1 MRFIIKYLPF
11 AGIIA
16 INSLAVAGRY
26 RLESLKPFIL
36 VISAIVLLNLIIAII
51 AKVRNY
57 FNYGISGIVLL
68 GAISVFYFPS
78 LGQIYL
84 ENAIAGL
91 YLGLFLVALLP
102 PLFKLDPFTYEFSK
116 KNYPEIIT
124 KTDKFRKINIILNYI
139 WAVLFGVSIILSVI
153 KYSDDGGIQVII
165 SSIVPIVLLLAVG
178 IPVNIKLP
186 SVLMQTTQGERLH
199 FESIKELFE
208 AMPYGLNQN
217 LAKGIDTII
226 QFHLTGEEPTDG
238 YLTIKDLE
246 CTYTEGAHQNPKT
259 TIKSDSKLWLAISN
273 NEVSGDQAFI
283 NKKYT
288 ADGDMTILLKLSE
301 LFVPHS
307 EAEEEVKQQSKAIK
321 FEYKTFEPGLI
332 RKIVVFD
339 GGPRNTKFSKTTFM
353 VNHFCRGAKSAGAEI
368 EYVKLKDMQINSC
381 TGCYT
386 CWTKTPGECIFQD
399 DMTDLRLKFR
409 KADLIIFAS
418 PLYTF
423 NVTGI
428 MKNFLDRILPN
439 MKPYMLIE
447 DGETKHPYR
456 YPEDKQQGFV
466 VFSAAGFPEVEHN
479 FDGLKGMF
487 RCLHS
492 HLEKTSLM
500 GEFYM
505 PGAELISQP
514 VYAERRRR
522 VEQACFNAGEQVIK
536 EGKINIKFM
545 EAVLD
550 VEIAQIKFQ
559 EQADYFWESLDGKAS
574 YLKNSPKLEYTNDTW
589 QYASTRTGRGK

>member
-11 AGIIA
+11 VGIIA
-16 INSLAVAGRY
+16 VNSIAVAGRY
-26 RLESLKPFIL
+26 RLEDLKPFIL
-36 VISAIVLLNLIIAII
+36 VISAVVLLNFVIAII
-51 AKVRNY
+51 AKVKSY
-57 FNYGISGIVLL
+57 FVYGVSGIVII

-116 KNYPEIIT
+116 KNYPEVIT
-124 KTDKFRKINIILNYI
+124 KTDQFRKINIIINYI
-139 WAVLFGVSIILSVI
+139 WAVLFGISIILSII

-186 SVLMQTTQGERLH
+186 SVLMQTTQGEQLH
-199 FESIKELFE
+199 FKLIKELFE
-208 AMPYGLNQN
+208 AMPYGLNKK
-217 LAKGIDTII
+217 LANGIDTII

-238 YLTIKDLE
+238 YLTIKNLE
-246 CTYTEGAHQNPKT
+246 CTYSKGIHQNPKT
-259 TIKSDSKLWLAISN
+259 TIRSDSKLWLAISN

-283 NKKYT
+283 NKEYT

-301 LFVPHS
+301 LFAPSS
-307 EAEEEVKQQSKAIK
+307 EAEEEAKEEPREIK
-321 FEYKTFEPGLI
+321 FAYKTFEPGRI
-332 RKIVVFD
+332 INIVVFD

-353 VNHFCRGAKSAGAEI
+353 VNYFCRGAKSAGADI
-368 EYVKLKDMQINSC
+368 EYVKLKDMKINSC

-386 CWTKTPGECIFQD
+386 CWSKTPGECVFQD

-418 PLYTF
+418 PLYIF

-428 MKNFLDRILPN
+428 MKNFLDRLLPN

-447 DGETKHPYR
+447 DGETKHPHR
-456 YPEDKQQGFV
+456 YPEDKEQGFV

-492 HLEKTSLM
+492 HFEKSFLI
-500 GEFYM
+500 GEFYL
-505 PGAELISQP
+505 PGAELIANP
-514 VYAERRRR
+514 VYAERRRKI
-522 VEQACFNAGEQVIK
+522 EQVCYNAGEQVAK
-536 EGKINIKFM
+536 EGKINMEFM
-545 EAVLD
+545 EAVSD
-550 VEIAQIKFQ
+550 VEITQKKFQ

-574 YLKNSPKLEYTNDTW
+574 YLKSFPKLEYNND
-589 QYASTRTGRGK
+589 A

>member
-1 MRFIIKYLPF
+1 MRFIIRYLPF
-11 AGIIA
+11 VGIIT

-26 RLESLKPFIL
+26 RLENLKPYIL
-36 VISAIVLLNLIIAII
+36 VISLIVLLNFIVSVILKVKSYFVYGVSGVVII
-51 AKVRNY
+51 
-57 FNYGISGIVLL
+57 
-68 GAISVFYFPS
+68 GAISVFYFPA

-84 ENAIAGL
+84 ENTIAGL
-91 YLGLFLVALLP
+91 YLGLFLVAVLP
-102 PLFKLDPFTYEFSK
+102 PLFKLAPFTYEFSK
-116 KNYPEIIT
+116 KNYPEVIT
-124 KTDKFRKINIILNYI
+124 KTDQFRKINIIINYI
-139 WAVLFGVSIILSVI
+139 WAVLFGISIILSVI
-153 KYSDDGGIQVII
+153 KFSDDDGIQVII
-165 SSIVPIVLLLAVG
+165 SSIVPIVLMLAVG
-178 IPVNIKLP
+178 IPLNKKLP
-186 SVLMQTTQGERLH
+186 SILMQSTQGEQLY
-199 FESIKELFE
+199 FESIKELFK
-208 AMPYGLNQN
+208 AMPHGINKKI
-217 LAKGIDTII
+217 AKGIDTII

-238 YLTIKDLE
+238 YLTIKNLK
-246 CTYTEGAHQNPKT
+246 CTYAEGVHPNPKT
-259 TIKSDSKLWLAISN
+259 TIESDSKLWLSISN
-273 NEVSGDQAFI
+273 KEVSGDQAYI

-288 ADGDMTILLKLSE
+288 ADGDITILLKLSE
-301 LFVPHS
+301 LFSPSS
-307 EAEEEVKQQSKAIK
+307 EAEEKVKQESKALI
-321 FEYKTFEPGLI
+321 FEYKTFEPGRI

-368 EYVKLKDMQINSC
+368 DYITLKDMQINSC

-409 KADLIIFAS
+409 KADLIVLAS

-439 MKPYMLIE
+439 IKPYMLIE
-447 DGETKHPYR
+447 NGNTRHPHR

-487 RCLHS
+487 RCIHS
-492 HLEKTSLM
+492 HSEKSFLM
-500 GEFYM
+500 GEFFM

-514 VYAERRRR
+514 VYAERRMKI
-522 VEQACFNAGEQVIK
+522 EQVCYNAGEQVVK
-536 EGKINIKFM
+536 EGKINREFM
-545 EAVLD
+545 GAVSD
-550 VEIAQIKFQ
+550 VEITQKKFQ

-574 YLKNSPKLEYTNDTW
+574 YLKSSFKM
-589 QYASTRTGRGK
+589 

>member
-1 MRFIIKYLPF
+1 M
-11 AGIIA
+11 
-16 INSLAVAGRY
+16 
-26 RLESLKPFIL
+26 
-36 VISAIVLLNLIIAII
+36 NLIIAII

-57 FNYGISGIVLL
+57 FNYGISGIVIL
-68 GAISVFYFPS
+68 GAISVFFIPS
-78 LGQIYL
+78 IGQIYL
-84 ENAIAGL
+84 ENVIAGL
-91 YLGLFLVALLP
+91 YIGLFVVVVFP

-116 KNYPEIIT
+116 KNYPEVIT
-124 KTDKFRKINIILNYI
+124 KTDQFRKINIIINYI
-139 WAVLFGVSIILSVI
+139 WAVLFGISIILSII

-178 IPVNIKLP
+178 IPINIKLP
-186 SVLMQTTQGERLH
+186 SVLMQKTQGEQLH
-199 FESIKELFE
+199 FKSIKELFE

-226 QFHLTGEEPTDG
+226 QFHLSGEEPTDG

-246 CTYTEGAHQNPKT
+246 CTYTKGIHQNPKT
-259 TIKSDSKLWLAISN
+259 TIRADSRLWLAISN

-283 NKKYT
+283 NKEYT
-288 ADGDMTILLKLSE
+288 AEGDMSILLKLGD
-301 LFVPHS
+301 LFAPPS
-307 EAEEEVKQQSKAIK
+307 EAEEEAKEELREIK
-321 FEYKTFEPGLI
+321 FMYKTFEPGRI
-332 RKIVVFD
+332 KKIVVFD

-353 VNHFCRGAKSAGAEI
+353 VNHFCRGAKSEGAEV
-368 EYVKLKDMQINSC
+368 EYVKLKDMKINSC
-381 TGCYT
+381 TGCFT
-386 CWTKTPGECIFQD
+386 CWTKTPGVCIFKD

-418 PLYTF
+418 PLYIF

-428 MKNFLDRILPN
+428 MKNFLDRLLPN
-439 MKPYMLIE
+439 TKPYMLIE
-447 DGETKHPYR
+447 EGETRHPHR

-487 RCLHS
+487 RCFHS
-492 HLEKTSLM
+492 HFEKTSLM

-505 PGAELISQP
+505 PGAELIAVP

-522 VEQACFNAGEQVIK
+522 VEQACSNAGEQVVK
-536 EGKINIKFM
+536 EGKINIEFM
-545 EAVLD
+545 EAVSD
-550 VEIAQIKFQ
+550 VEITQKKFQ

-574 YLKNSPKLEYTNDTW
+574 YLKSSPKLEYT
-589 QYASTRTGRGK
+589 

>member
-11 AGIIA
+11 VGIIA
-16 INSLAVAGRY
+16 INSLAVAGKY
-26 RLESLKPFIL
+26 RLENLKPYIL
-36 VISAIVLLNLIIAII
+36 VISVIVLLNFIIAII
-51 AKVRNY
+51 AKVKNY
-57 FNYGISGIVLL
+57 FVYGVSGIVII
-68 GAISVFYFPS
+68 GGISVFYLPS
-78 LGQIYL
+78 VGQIYL

-91 YLGLFLVALLP
+91 YLGLFLIAVLP

-116 KNYPEIIT
+116 KNYPEVIT
-124 KTDKFRKINIILNYI
+124 KTDQFRKINIIINYI
-139 WAVLFGVSIILSVI
+139 WAVLFGISIILSVI

-165 SSIVPIVLLLAVG
+165 SNIVPIVLLLAVG
-178 IPVNIKLP
+178 IPINIKLP
-186 SVLMQTTQGERLH
+186 SVLMQTTQGEQLH
-199 FESIKELFE
+199 FKSIKELFE
-208 AMPYGLNQN
+208 AMPHGLNKN

-226 QFHLTGEEPTDG
+226 QFHLTGQEPTDG

-246 CTYTEGAHQNPKT
+246 CTYTEGIHQNPNT
-259 TIKSDSKLWLAISN
+259 TIKSDSGLWLAISN

-283 NKKYT
+283 NKEYT

-301 LFVPHS
+301 LFAPPS
-307 EAEEEVKQQSKAIK
+307 EAEEEVKQKTKVIK
-321 FEYKTFEPGLI
+321 FEYKTFEPARI
-332 RKIVVFD
+332 KKIVVFD

-353 VNHFCRGAKSAGAEI
+353 VNHFCRGAKSAGAEV
-368 EYVKLKDMQINSC
+368 EYVKLKDMKINSC

-386 CWTKTPGECIFQD
+386 CWTKTPGECIFKD

-418 PLYTF
+418 PLYIF

-447 DGETKHPYR
+447 EGLTRHPHR

-466 VFSAAGFPEVEHN
+466 VFSAAGFPEVDHN

-492 HLEKTSLM
+492 HLERSSLM

-505 PGAELISQP
+505 PGAELIAQP

-522 VEQACFNAGEQVIK
+522 VEQVCYNAGEQVVK
-536 EGKINIKFM
+536 EGKINMEFM
-545 EAVLD
+545 EAVSD
-550 VEIAQIKFQ
+550 VEITQKKFQ
-559 EQADYFWESLDGKAS
+559 EYADYTWESLDGKAS
-574 YLKNSPKLEYTNDTW
+574 YLKNFPKLEYTNDT
-589 QYASTRTGRGK
+589 

>member
-1 MRFIIKYLPF
+1 MKALLKYLPF
-11 AGIIA
+11 AGIIV
-16 INSLAVAGRY
+16 INSLAVAGSY
-26 RLESLKPFIL
+26 RLEGLKPYVLI
-36 VISAIVLLNLIIAII
+36 ISSIVLLNLVIAII
-51 AKVRNY
+51 VKVRSY
-57 FNYGISGIVLL
+57 FPYGVSGIVII
-68 GAISVFYFPS
+68 GAFSVLFLPS

-91 YLGLFLVALLP
+91 YLGLLCVALFP
-102 PLFKLDPFTYEFSK
+102 PIFKLEPFTYEFSK
-116 KNYPEIIT
+116 KNYPEAIT
-124 KTDKFRKINIILNYI
+124 KTDQFRKINIIINYI
-139 WAVLFGVSIILSVI
+139 WAALFGICIILSII
-153 KYSDDGGIQVII
+153 KYSDDGGIQVIA
-165 SSIVPIVLLLAVG
+165 SSVIPIVLLLAVG
-178 IPVNIKLP
+178 IPVNKKLP

-208 AMPYGLNQN
+208 AMPHGLNKK

-238 YLTIKDLE
+238 YLTIKDLK
-246 CTYTEGAHQNPKT
+246 CTYTKGIHPNPKT
-259 TIKSDSKLWLAISN
+259 TIKSDSRLWLAISN
-273 NEVSGDQAFI
+273 NEVSGDQAYI

-288 ADGDMTILLKLSE
+288 AEGDMTILLKLSD
-301 LFVPHS
+301 LFAPPS
-307 EAEEEVKQQSKAIK
+307 EVEEEVKQKSKAIK
-321 FEYKTFEPGLI
+321 SEYKTFEPARI
-332 RKIVVFD
+332 KKIVVFD

-353 VNHFCRGAKSAGAEI
+353 VKHFCKGAKSAGAEI
-368 EYVKLKDMQINSC
+368 EYVKLKDMKINSC

-418 PLYTF
+418 PLYIF

-439 MKPYMLIE
+439 LKPYMLIE
-447 DGETKHPYR
+447 EGETKHPHR

-479 FDGLKGMF
+479 FDGLKAMF
-487 RCLHS
+487 RCFHS
-492 HLEKTSLM
+492 HFEKTSLM

-505 PGAELISQP
+505 PGAELLSRP
-514 VYAERRRR
+514 VYAERRMK
-522 VEQACFNAGEQVIK
+522 VEEACDNAGEQVVK
-536 EGKINIKFM
+536 EGKINMEFM
-545 EAVLD
+545 EAVSD
-550 VEIAQIKFQ
+550 VEISQKKFQ

-574 YLKNSPKLEYTNDTW
+574 YLKDSPRLEYTNDT
-589 QYASTRTGRGK
+589 

>member
-11 AGIIA
+11 AAIIA

-26 RLESLKPFIL
+26 RLDNLKPFIL
-36 VISAIVLLNLIIAII
+36 GISAVVLLNFIMSII
-51 AKVRNY
+51 AKVKSY
-57 FNYGISGIVLL
+57 FTYGVSGIVII

-91 YLGLFLVALLP
+91 YLGLFLVALLL

-116 KNYPEIIT
+116 KNYPEVIT
-124 KTDKFRKINIILNYI
+124 KTDQFRKINIILNYI
-139 WAVLFGVSIILSVI
+139 WAALFGISIILSVI

-165 SSIVPIVLLLAVG
+165 SSIVPIILLLVVG

-186 SVLMQTTQGERLH
+186 PVLMQTTQGEQLN
-199 FESIKELFE
+199 FKSIKELFE
-208 AMPYGLNQN
+208 AMPYGLNKK

-246 CTYTEGAHQNPKT
+246 CTYTKGVHSNPKT
-259 TIKSDSKLWLAISN
+259 TIRSDSKLWLAISN
-273 NEVSGDQAFI
+273 NEVSGDRAFI
-283 NKKYT
+283 NKEYT

-301 LFVPHS
+301 LFAPLS
-307 EAEEEVKQQSKAIK
+307 EAEEGAKEEPHKIK
-321 FEYKTFEPGLI
+321 FAYKTFEPGRI
-332 RKIVVFD
+332 KKIVVFD
-339 GGPRNTKFSKTTFM
+339 GGPRDTKFSKTTFM
-353 VNHFCRGAKSAGAEI
+353 VNHFCKGAKSAGAEV
-368 EYVKLKDMQINSC
+368 EYVKLKDMKINSC

-386 CWTKTPGECIFQD
+386 CWTKSPGECIFKD
-399 DMTDLRLKFR
+399 DMTELRLKFR

-418 PLYTF
+418 PLYIF
-423 NVTGI
+423 NVTGL

-439 MKPYMLIE
+439 MKPYMLLE
-447 DGETKHPYR
+447 EGETKHPHR
-456 YPEDKQQGFV
+456 YSEDKQQGFV
-466 VFSAAGFPEVEHN
+466 VFSAAGFPEVDHN

-505 PGAELISQP
+505 PGAELIAVS

-522 VEQACFNAGEQVIK
+522 VEQTCFNAGERVVK
-536 EGKINIKFM
+536 EGKINIEFM
-545 EAVLD
+545 EAVSD
-550 VEIAQIKFQ
+550 VEITQKKFQ

-574 YLKNSPKLEYTNDTW
+574 YLKSSPELEYNNDI
-589 QYASTRTGRGK
+589 

>member
-11 AGIIA
+11 VGIIA
-16 INSLAVAGRY
+16 VNSIAVAGRY
-26 RLESLKPFIL
+26 RLEDLKPYIL
-36 VISAIVLLNLIIAII
+36 VISAVVLLNFIIAII
-51 AKVRNY
+51 AKVKSY
-57 FNYGISGIVLL
+57 FVYGVSGISII
-68 GAISVFYFPS
+68 GAISVYYLPS
-78 LGQIYL
+78 VGQIYL

-91 YLGLFLVALLP
+91 YLGLFLVAVLP

-116 KNYPEIIT
+116 KNYPEVIT
-124 KTDKFRKINIILNYI
+124 KTDQFRKINIIINYI
-139 WAVLFGVSIILSVI
+139 WAVLFGICIILSVI

-178 IPVNIKLP
+178 IPINIKLP
-186 SVLMQTTQGERLH
+186 SVLMQKTQGEQLH
-199 FESIKELFE
+199 FKSIKELFE

-238 YLTIKDLE
+238 YLTIKNLE
-246 CTYTEGAHQNPKT
+246 CAYTKGIHQNPKT
-259 TIKSDSKLWLAISN
+259 TIRSDSKLWLAISN

-283 NKKYT
+283 NKEYT

-301 LFVPHS
+301 LFAPSS
-307 EAEEEVKQQSKAIK
+307 EAEEEVKQQSKATK
-321 FEYKTFEPGLI
+321 FEYKTFEPGQI
-332 RKIVVFD
+332 KKIVVFD
-339 GGPRNTKFSKTTFM
+339 GGPRDTKFSKTTFM
-353 VNHFCRGAKSAGAEI
+353 VNYFCRGAKSAGAEV
-368 EYVKLKDMQINSC
+368 EYVKLKDMKINSC

-386 CWTKTPGECIFQD
+386 CWTKTPGECIFKD

-418 PLYTF
+418 PLYIF

-428 MKNFLDRILPN
+428 MKNFLDRILPTV
-439 MKPYMLIE
+439 KPYMLIE
-447 DGETKHPYR
+447 EGETRHPHR

-487 RCLHS
+487 RCFHS
-492 HLEKTSLM
+492 HFEKSFLM

-505 PGAELISQP
+505 PGAELIAVP
-514 VYAERRRR
+514 VYAERRKRI
-522 VEQACFNAGEQVIK
+522 EQVCSNAGEQVVK
-536 EGKINIKFM
+536 EGKINIEFM
-545 EAVLD
+545 EAVSD
-550 VEIAQIKFQ
+550 VEITQKKFQ

-574 YLKNSPKLEYTNDTW
+574 YLKSSPKLEYTSNT
-589 QYASTRTGRGK
+589 

>member
-26 RLESLKPFIL
+26 RMENLKPYIL
-36 VISAIVLLNLIIAII
+36 VISSIVLFNFIIAII
-51 AKVRNY
+51 AKVKSY
-57 FNYGISGIVLL
+57 FVYGVSGIVII
-68 GAISVFYFPS
+68 GAISVYYLPS

-91 YLGLFLVALLP
+91 YLGLFLVAVLP
-102 PLFKLDPFTYEFSK
+102 PLFKMDTFTYEFSK
-116 KNYPEIIT
+116 KNYPEVIT
-124 KTDKFRKINIILNYI
+124 KTDQFRKINIIINYI
-139 WAVLFGVSIILSVI
+139 WAVLFGISIILSVL

-186 SVLMQTTQGERLH
+186 SVLMQKTQGERLH

-208 AMPYGLNQN
+208 TMPYGLNKK

-226 QFHLTGEEPTDG
+226 QFHLTGEEPGDG

-246 CTYTEGAHQNPKT
+246 CTYTEGIHPNPKT
-259 TIKSDSKLWLAISN
+259 TIKSDSRLWLAISN
-273 NEVSGDQAFI
+273 NEVSGDHAYI
-283 NKKYT
+283 NNKYT
-288 ADGDMTILLKLSE
+288 ADGDMTILLKLSA
-301 LFVPHS
+301 LFAPPS
-307 EAEEEVKQQSKAIK
+307 EAEEEAKEEPREIK
-321 FEYKTFEPGLI
+321 FAYKTFEPGRI
-332 RKIVVFD
+332 KKIVVFD

-353 VNHFCRGAKSAGAEI
+353 VNHFCRGAKLAGAEI
-368 EYVKLKDMQINSC
+368 EYVKLKDMQINPC

-418 PLYTF
+418 PLYIF

-428 MKNFLDRILPN
+428 MKNFLDRLLPN

-447 DGETKHPYR
+447 NGETRHPHR
-456 YPEDKQQGFV
+456 YPEDRQQGFV
-466 VFSAAGFPEVEHN
+466 VFSAAGFPEVDHN

-487 RCLHS
+487 RCFHS
-492 HLEKTSLM
+492 HYEKSFIM

-514 VYAERRRR
+514 VYAERRMK
-522 VEQACFNAGEQVIK
+522 VEKVCHNAGEQVVK
-536 EGKINIKFM
+536 EGKINMEFM
-545 EAVLD
+545 EAVSD
-550 VEIAQIKFQ
+550 MVITQKKFQ

-574 YLKNSPKLEYTNDTW
+574 YLKNSPKLEYTNDTCAS
-589 QYASTRTGRGK
+589 ASTRRDR

>member
-1 MRFIIKYLPF
+1 MKFIIKYLPF

-26 RLESLKPFIL
+26 RLENLKPYVL
-36 VISAIVLLNLIIAII
+36 LISSIVLLNLIIAILTR
-51 AKVRNY
+51 VRNY
-57 FNYGISGIVLL
+57 FNYGVSGIVIV
-68 GAISVFYFPS
+68 GAIAVFLVPS

-91 YLGLFLVALLP
+91 YLGLFLVAVLP

-116 KNYPEIIT
+116 KNYPEPIT
-124 KTDKFRKINIILNYI
+124 KTEQFRKINIIINYI
-139 WAVLFGVSIILSVI
+139 WAVLFGICIILSII
-153 KYSDDGGIQVII
+153 KYSDDGGIQVIV
-165 SSIVPIVLLLAVG
+165 SSIVPIILLLAVG
-178 IPVNIKLP
+178 IPVNRKLP
-186 SVLMQTTQGERLH
+186 AVLMQTTQGERLH
-199 FESIKELFE
+199 FESIKDLFE
-208 AMPYGLNQN
+208 AMPYGLNKK
-217 LAKGIDTII
+217 LAAGINTII
-226 QFHLTGEEPTDG
+226 QFHLTGDEPTDG

-246 CTYTEGAHQNPKT
+246 CTYTEGTHPEPKT
-259 TIKSDSKLWLAISN
+259 TIRADSKLWLAISN

-283 NKKYT
+283 NKEYT

-301 LFVPHS
+301 LFSPS
-307 EAEEEVKQQSKAIK
+307 TEAEKEAKEGPREIK
-321 FEYKTFEPGLI
+321 FAYKTFEPGRI
-332 RKIVVFD
+332 NKIVVFD
-339 GGPRNTKFSKTTFM
+339 GGPRNTKFSKTTFL

-368 EYVKLKDMQINSC
+368 EYIKLKDMKINPC

-418 PLYTF
+418 PLYIF

-447 DGETKHPYR
+447 NGETRHPHR
-456 YPEDKQQGFV
+456 YPEDRQQGFV

-492 HLEKTSLM
+492 HYEKTSLM

-505 PGAELISQP
+505 PGAELIAQP
-514 VYAERRRR
+514 VYGDRRKR
-522 VEQACFNAGEQVIK
+522 VEQACYNAGEQIVK
-536 EGKINIKFM
+536 EGKINMEFM
-545 EAVLD
+545 EAVSD
-550 VEIAQIKFQ
+550 IEISQKTFQ

-574 YLKNSPKLEYTNDTW
+574 YLKSFPKLEYANDT
-589 QYASTRTGRGK
+589 